1 MGKEEDQRRHDDL
14 TVRVAGLAY
23 SVTEAS
29 LSKDFGECGE
39 IHRLKLSRDADG
51 NPRGR
56 AFIEFTTS
64 EAVEKA
70 LLFHEKEYAGRTVY
84 VRKAD
89 DDSKGKGKAKGTN
102 SSGRD
107 ADRRQEG
114 QASDKHAKEV
124 KE

>member
-1 MGKEEDQRRHDDL
+1 MG
-14 TVRVAGLAY
+14 
-23 SVTEAS
+23 
-29 LSKDFGECGE
+29 GE
-39 IHRLKLSRDADG
+39 IQKLKLSRDEDG
-51 NPRGR
+51 KSRGR
-56 AFIEFTTS
+56 AFIEFTTA

-89 DDSKGKGKAKGTN
+89 DDSKGKSGKGKGKATGKNG
-102 SSGRD
+102 SGRD

-124 KE
+124 KEATETEVKEANNANAGKNKTRKEEKKD